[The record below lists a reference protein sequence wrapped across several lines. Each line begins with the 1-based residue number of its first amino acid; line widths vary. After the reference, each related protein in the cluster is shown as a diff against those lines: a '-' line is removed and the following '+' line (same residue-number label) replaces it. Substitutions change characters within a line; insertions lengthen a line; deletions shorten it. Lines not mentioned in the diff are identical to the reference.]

1 MTATGIYHDEKYNF
15 EMHYIQ
21 GALLTVADPNLL
33 LDRSQCKMK

>member
-21 GALLTVADPNLL
+21 GALLTMADTLSRATL
-33 LDRSQCKMK
+33 TDC